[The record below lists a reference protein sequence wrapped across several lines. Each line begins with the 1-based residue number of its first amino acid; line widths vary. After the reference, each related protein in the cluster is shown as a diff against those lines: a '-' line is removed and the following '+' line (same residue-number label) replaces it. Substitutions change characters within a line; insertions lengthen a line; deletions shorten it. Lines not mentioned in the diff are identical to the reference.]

1 MIAMF
6 RIDLRNWRGNPST
19 ASATSCSN
27 SRRRTSVLLVIL
39 QSPSPLVQASPGEQS
54 CQRWDRPQTP
64 SALRASK
71 SALPVYGIASCGAG
85 PAPARAALGHLR
97 SGRCGQRA
105 GPARAVPHHPRR
117 EASAGVSRWRAPESA
132 LPRHWHSFGIS
143 LRPRDRCIQTPLT
156 SVVSCRKVA
165 RHALVSQ

>member
-27 SRRRTSVLLVIL
+27 SRRRTSVLLAIL
-39 QSPSPLVQASPGEQS
+39 QSPSPFVQASPGEQS

-97 SGRCGQRA
+97 SGRGAPPSQARSVYWRVLLEGSWECTPKALAQLWDFSPPLRLMHPNASGQRY
-105 GPARAVPHHPRR
+105 
-117 EASAGVSRWRAPESA
+117 
-132 LPRHWHSFGIS
+132 FY
-143 LRPRDRCIQTPLT
+143 
-156 SVVSCRKVA
+156 RKVA
-165 RHALVSQ
+165 CNALVSMRLS